1 VKIKK
6 PLLIVLGEPNSVFI
20 EIITKVL
27 NKITFRKKIKYP
39 IILIGSKKLIL
50 SQLKFLKKK
59 LTFEI
64 INKININNTKLKN
77 KIYLIDIQ
85 YSFKKPFEKISFKSR
100 NYIFKC
106 FKVGLAYLNSGV
118 SDIIIN
124 GPVSKKYFLK
134 NKYPGVTEYI
144 FKKSKKKLSKKP
156 VMLIFNKKLSVS
168 PVTTHIPLK
177 DVNKKINKDSII
189 NNVEVINNFYKKNLK
204 IKPKIALL
212 GLNPHCETKSKY
224 NEELKIIK
232 PSIKKLKEKKI
243 NIDGPFSADT
253 FFIKK
258 NILKYNSVVGM
269 YHDQILTPFK
279 TIYGFKASNIT
290 LGLPFLRLSVDHGPN
305 KSMLGKNQSNSD
317 SLESIFNFINLI
329 R

>member
-1 VKIKK
+1 MKIKK

-64 INKININNTKLKN
+64 INEVNINNTKLQN

-85 YSFKKPFEKISFKSR
+85 YNFKKPFEKISFKSR
-100 NYIFKC
+100 NYISKC
-106 FKVGLAYLNSGV
+106 FKIGLNYLNSGV

-124 GPVSKKYFLK
+124 GPVSKKHFLK

-144 FKKSKKKLSKKP
+144 FQKSKKKLSKKP

>member
-1 VKIKK
+1 MKIKK

-64 INKININNTKLKN
+64 INEVNINNTKLQN

-85 YSFKKPFEKISFKSR
+85 YNFKKPFEKISFKSR
-100 NYIFKC
+100 NYISKC
-106 FKVGLAYLNSGV
+106 FKIGLNYLNSGV

-124 GPVSKKYFLK
+124 GPVSKKHFLE

-144 FKKSKKKLSKKP
+144 FQKSKKKLSKKP

-258 NILKYNSVVGM
+258 NISKYNSVVGM

>member
-1 VKIKK
+1 MKIKK

-100 NYIFKC
+100 NYISKC
-106 FKVGLAYLNSGV
+106 FKIGLNYLNSGV

-124 GPVSKKYFLK
+124 GPVSKKHFLE

-144 FKKSKKKLSKKP
+144 FQKSKKKLSKKP

>member
-1 VKIKK
+1 MKIKK

-20 EIITKVL
+20 EILSKVL
-27 NKITFRKKIKYP
+27 NKITFKKKINYP

-50 SQLKFLKKK
+50 SQLKSLKKK
-59 LTFEI
+59 LSFEI
-64 INKININNTKLKN
+64 INEININNAKLKN

-85 YSFKKPFEKISFKSR
+85 YNFKKPFEKISFKSQ
-100 NYIFKC
+100 NYISKC
-106 FKVGLAYLNSGV
+106 FKVGLNYLNSGV

-124 GPVSKKYFLK
+124 GPVSKKHFLK

-144 FKKSKKKLSKKP
+144 FDKSTKKLSKKS

-212 GLNPHCETKSKY
+212 GLNPHCETKSKF

-243 NIDGPFSADT
+243 NIVGPFSADT
-253 FFIKK
+253 FFIKE
-258 NILKYNSVVGM
+258 NISSYNSVVGM

-279 TIYGFKASNIT
+279 TIFGFKASNIT

-305 KSMLGKNQSNSD
+305 ESMLGKNKSNTD
-317 SLESIFNFINLI
+317 SLENIFNFINLI

>member
-1 VKIKK
+1 MKIKK

-27 NKITFRKKIKYP
+27 NKITLKKKIKYP
-39 IILIGSKKLIL
+39 IILIGSKKLIF

-64 INKININNTKLKN
+64 INETNINNTKLKN
-77 KIYLIDIQ
+77 KIYLIDVQ
-85 YSFKKPFEKISFKSR
+85 YNFKKPFEKISFKSR
-100 NYIFKC
+100 NYISKC
-106 FKVGLAYLNSGV
+106 FKIGLNYLNSGV

-124 GPVSKKYFLK
+124 GPVSKKHFLE

-144 FKKSKKKLSKKP
+144 FQKSKKKLSKKP

>member
-1 VKIKK
+1 MKIKK

-64 INKININNTKLKN
+64 INEVNINNTKLQN

-85 YSFKKPFEKISFKSR
+85 YNFKKPFEKISFKSR
-100 NYIFKC
+100 NYISKC
-106 FKVGLAYLNSGV
+106 FKIGLNYLNSGV

-124 GPVSKKYFLK
+124 GPVSKKHFLE

-144 FKKSKKKLSKKP
+144 FQKSKKKLSKKP

-305 KSMLGKNQSNSD
+305 KSMLGKNKSNSD